1 MKGWARSTVQQ
12 DWSGSC
18 SSVQTTQTASQT
30 LTTLPS
36 NTTSSTAVTCRLDQI
51 TRCIA
56 FSWCSSSGYIV
67 HKTKY
72 IFLRW
77 AMHFVLFSC
86 PHSECLAKRFFFST
100 FFEKLSILH
109 GVFLVYIH
117 THTHF
122 LVTHVTVSLVSTR
135 VSVFVSLSVCRWSTV
150 QLPATI
156 STLWGDKSRSLSE
169 NQSVYNI

>member
-72 IFLRW
+72 IILRW

-122 LVTHVTVSLVSTR
+122 LVTHCFSCIYTCVCFCISVCLQVINCTTPSNYFHALRRQVKKPFRKPVSL
-135 VSVFVSLSVCRWSTV
+135 
-150 QLPATI
+150 
-156 STLWGDKSRSLSE
+156 
-169 NQSVYNI
+169 